1 MSSALKACYLSIAEK
16 KIVLNNNLTFLQTEL
31 EHTCPLIP
39 WGVSYS
45 DVRQE
50 EICPSRPNRQPDIQ
64 LSEEINIVWR
74 ITDYTKI
81 KAQRTVLMV
90 YSNAAVN

>member
-31 EHTCPLIP
+31 VHICPLIP

-45 DVRQE
+45 DVRQ